1 MVPTD
6 SLEAKRGLCL
16 SHSNTSQSDIVLR
29 HGKGQAFI
37 SGAAMQCPIFSEAR
51 RRCYEADRGK
61 QAHGGRAERLSTLW
75 FERMRPVG
83 P

>member
-61 QAHGGRAERLSTLW
+61 QAHRAGLKGLAHCGLS
-75 FERMRPVG
+75 ECG